1 MDCDVLI
8 IGAGPAGLSAALVL
22 GRCLRTVLV
31 YNSGEPRNRSSQAMH
46 CYLSRDGVDPKD
58 FIAGSRRQLDVYETV
73 SLHNGVAVS
82 AEAIDGGFKVAF
94 ADGATRTSRKLLL
107 ATGVRDVLP
116 KIDGLAGCYGRSVHH
131 CPYCDGYEHRDQALA
146 VIGDGEK
153 GAGLAR
159 LMRQWSA
166 DVTLCANGDPVSAE
180 HAQDLARA
188 GVKVRLEKL
197 RACEAKDGALERL
210 IFADGPPL
218 ECSAVFFNTGQV
230 QRSDLL
236 SQLGCQFDD
245 KGGVK
250 TNHLEQTGVPGLY
263 VAGDASRDLQ
273 FVVMAAAE
281 GAKAAV
287 AINAELLRES

>member
-1 MDCDVLI
+1 MDCEVLI

-22 GRCLRTVLV
+22 GRCLRRVLIV
-31 YNSGEPRNRSSQAMH
+31 DRGERRNRLSHAMH
-46 CYLSRDGVDPKD
+46 CYLSRDGVDPKAFHD
-58 FIAGSRRQLDVYETV
+58 ECRRQLERYETV
-73 SLHNGVAVS
+73 SLRDGLAVT
-82 AEAIDGGFKVAF
+82 AKAIDGGFKVAF
-94 ADGATRTSRKLLL
+94 AGGATRTSRKLLL

-116 KIDGLAGCYGRSVHH
+116 EIEGLSGCYGRSVHH
-131 CPYCDGYEHRDQALA
+131 CPYCDGYEHRGQPLA

-166 DVTLCANGDPVSAE
+166 DETLCANGEPVTAE
-180 HAQDLARA
+180 DAQELAKA

-210 IFADGPPL
+210 IFAEGPPL

-287 AINAELLRES
+287 AINTELLRED